1 MRQKL
6 IGLAAAGALALVVA
20 FEGLEQ
26 KAYPDLGGVVT
37 VCYGHTA
44 TARLGQEYSKE
55 ACQAL
60 LATDLEVAASCVRR
74 NVRVD
79 LTQNQFDALVDFT
92 FNAGCGNLARS
103 TLLAKVNREDF
114 DGASREFSKWT
125 YVGKKQVRGLA
136 RRREAERLLFI
147 KP

>member
-1 MRQKL
+1 MRNRIL
-6 IGLAAAGALALVVA
+6 GMLVVGAAALAAS

-37 VCYGHTA
+37 VCYGHTK

-60 LATDLEVAASCVRR
+60 LASDLEVAAECVRR

-92 FNAGCGNLARS
+92 FNVGCGNFAKS
-103 TLLAKVNREDF
+103 TLLRRVNREDPA
-114 DGASREFSKWT
+114 ASEEFNKWV
-125 YVGKKQVRGLA
+125 YVKGKFVRGLQ
-136 RRREAERLLFI
+136 RRREAERDLFD